1 MPKKLPKHNIQKPLK
16 TMSLFT
22 EETLILYLYQETE
35 PKLTREIEA
44 ALEDDIFLQEKLKML
59 QRSIKQLER
68 LKNQSKLPREESVK
82 SILAYA
88 KKHAKK

>member
-1 MPKKLPKHNIQKPLK
+1 MPKKLPIHNIQKPLK

-68 LKNQSKLPREESVK
+68 LKNQSKLPREESAK